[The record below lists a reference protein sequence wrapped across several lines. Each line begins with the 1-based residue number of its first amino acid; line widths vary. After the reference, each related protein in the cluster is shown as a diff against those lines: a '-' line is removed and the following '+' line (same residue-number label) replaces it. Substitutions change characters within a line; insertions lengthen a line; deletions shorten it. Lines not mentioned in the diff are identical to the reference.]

1 MSSLP
6 VKKRVETIIS
16 NLTEGLHER
25 DEIISVSLLA
35 ALAGHNSFLFG
46 PPGTAKS
53 LISRRIRCAFKE
65 ASYFECLMNK
75 FSTPEEVVGPV
86 SIKALKNDQ
95 YTRKTQGY
103 LPTANFAFLDE
114 IWKSSPAI
122 LNTLLTL
129 VNEKTF
135 KNGDVVEQAPLKAL
149 IAASNETPPSGQ
161 GLEALYD
168 RFSVRLNVP
177 PLELKDNFEALLQH
191 KPTVADI
198 NIDEALKVGTEEW
211 QQWQSGI
218 HDVVLSEETLIIIN
232 LVRSTLAEQSNESNI
247 YVSDRRWQ
255 RAAMLIKASAFFSG
269 RDVTNHTD
277 ALLLRHCLWT
287 TKDNRKDV
295 AKIVDNAVRDCG
307 FDTGLDI
314 AELDKEK
321 ESLDKEIH
329 DEMYFTEDVYKTV
342 RLNDGKEYF
351 PANIEFKNKY
361 YPSRNKDIKIYI
373 LTSKPKSKGDFHPVD
388 EQGNEISNVTCSFDG
403 QGSCTLAL
411 DDYNYDYQ
419 NTSYTPK
426 ISFHKGDKKDNINQ
440 RLISALNKS
449 TIELKSK
456 LEENL
461 ETVESKL
468 AEYQLSLH
476 TAFVPPAIRDTAID
490 GIHKQIEEIQI
501 RIEDCNRLS
510 ALCEE

>member
-1 MSSLP
+1 
-6 VKKRVETIIS
+6 
-16 NLTEGLHER
+16 
-25 DEIISVSLLA
+25 
-35 ALAGHNSFLFG
+35 
-46 PPGTAKS
+46 

-198 NIDEALKVGTEEW
+198 DIDEALKVGAEEW
-211 QQWQSGI
+211 QKWQSGI

-232 LVRSTLAEQSNESNI
+232 IVRSALAEQSIENNI

-255 RAAMLIKASAFFSG
+255 RAAMLIKASAFFSDRG
-269 RDVTNHTD
+269 VTNHTD

-287 TKDNRKDV
+287 TKDNREDV
-295 AKIVDNAVRDCG
+295 GKIVDKAVRDCG

-321 ESLDKEIH
+321 EALDKEIH
-329 DEMYFTEDVYKTV
+329 DEMYFTKDVYKIV

-351 PANIEFKNKY
+351 RTNANFIHKNSNYYNDYNEEFL
-361 YPSRNKDIKIYI
+361 IHI
-373 LTSKPKSKGDFHPVD
+373 LQSKLKSKEKFHPVD
-388 EQGNEISNVTCSFDG
+388 EQGNEVSNITCSFDG
-403 QGSCTLAL
+403 QGSCTISLNN
-411 DDYNYDYQ
+411 YNYKDI
-419 NTSYTPK
+419 SFTPEV
-426 ISFHKGDKKDNINQ
+426 SFHKGDKKDNINQ

-449 TIELKSK
+449 TIELKAK

-476 TAFVPPAIRDTAID
+476 TAFVPPAIRDTAIA